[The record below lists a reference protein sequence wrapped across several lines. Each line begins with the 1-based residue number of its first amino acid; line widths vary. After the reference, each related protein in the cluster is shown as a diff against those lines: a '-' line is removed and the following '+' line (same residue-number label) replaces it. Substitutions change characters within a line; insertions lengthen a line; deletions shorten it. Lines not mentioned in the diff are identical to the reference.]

1 MQKRR
6 GCGCF
11 LVALGS
17 ILLLVS
23 IVFGIGMCVAD
34 ERAGERHQA
43 WVTEYNKQVEALDS
57 IQDEALRDSLFAEL
71 PTPYVRQGGFASI
84 FGIIFGGAG
93 VLLACIPLI
102 VGIILMNK
110 KRKNN

>member
-11 LVALGS
+11 LVALGTM
-17 ILLLVS
+17 LLLVS
-23 IVFGIGMCVAD
+23 ITFGIGMCVAD
-34 ERAGERHQA
+34 EEAGEKHEA
-43 WVTEYNKQVEALDS
+43 WVTEYNKQVE
-57 IQDEALRDSLFAEL
+57 L
-71 PTPYVRQGGFASI
+71 PVPYIRQGGFASI
-84 FGIIFGGAG
+84 FGIIVGCAG
-93 VLLACIPLI
+93 VLVACIPLI

>member
-11 LVALGS
+11 LVALGTM
-17 ILLLVS
+17 LLLVS
-23 IVFGIGMCVAD
+23 ITFGIGMCVAD
-34 ERAGERHQA
+34 EEAGEKHEA
-43 WVTEYNKQVEALDS
+43 WVAKYKALDS
-57 IQDEALRDSLFAEL
+57 IQDEAQRDSLLAEL
-71 PTPYVRQGGFASI
+71 PVPYIRQGGFASI
-84 FGIIFGGAG
+84 FGIIVGCAG
-93 VLLACIPLI
+93 VLVACIPLI